1 MCTNRKFMFLPA
13 LLLLVSLVPGC
24 TIYRGPADAFISP
37 DSDKEQTRSAEMS
50 KRFGEAPPQKP
61 TIVESAIGL
70 SEKYAK
76 LSDQMVVTQQE
87 NQNLAAENQNLKTK
101 LTACESQ
108 LRQTQKELTQ
118 ANDILLEMRVEL
130 NNWKANVLGFRDE
143 MRDSQ
148 KAQLE
153 ALLKILKTLG
163 GEPRSESAANENP
176 VSAAAPL
183 NEPNAAA
190 KEIQNSGE
198 DK

>member
-1 MCTNRKFMFLPA
+1 MFLSV
-13 LLLLVSLVPGC
+13 LLLPAFLVSGC
-24 TIYRGPADAFISP
+24 TIFQRPADGSIAP
-37 DSDKEQTRSAEMS
+37 DSAGKQTRNTEMS
-50 KRFGEAPPQKP
+50 KRFGEALPQKP
-61 TIVESAIGL
+61 TVVESAIEL
-70 SEKYAK
+70 SGKYAK

-87 NQNLAAENQNLKTK
+87 NQNLIAENQELKTK
-101 LTACESQ
+101 LVACEPK

-118 ANDILLEMRVEL
+118 ANDLLLEMRVEL

-163 GEPRSESAANENP
+163 GEPRSESAANEN
-176 VSAAAPL
+176 SAPAAPSP

-190 KEIQNSGE
+190 KKIQNSGE